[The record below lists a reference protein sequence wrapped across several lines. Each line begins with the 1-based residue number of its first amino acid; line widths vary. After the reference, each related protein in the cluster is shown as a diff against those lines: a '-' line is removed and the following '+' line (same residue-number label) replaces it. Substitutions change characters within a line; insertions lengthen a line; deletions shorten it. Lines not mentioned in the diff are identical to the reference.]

1 MSSGTS
7 EFSLLFTGSQQIL
20 AFNATN
26 LTTGQKYQFY
36 LKASNFNGDSVPS
49 DILQVYS
56 CLQPAIP
63 SAPTRVTGSRT
74 SLTLQ
79 WLPPSSNGGC
89 NITGYSLYSNDG
101 LNGLIQ
107 TEVNAA
113 QLANKP
119 FVLQTQVLFLSSD
132 TASTFKFQL
141 KVSNQ
146 EGSSMSNVASFIIA
160 DVPDQPILPPTAIV
174 TSASS
179 MSVSFTPLSLL
190 QNGGSAI
197 FNYELQLD
205 DGKAGAFTSILN
217 NSLDTTVTVSN
228 LT

>member
-1 MSSGTS
+1 
-7 EFSLLFTGSQQIL
+7 
-20 AFNATN
+20 
-26 LTTGQKYQFY
+26 
-36 LKASNFNGDSVPS
+36 VPS

-63 SAPTRVTGSRT
+63 SAPTRVKGSRT

-119 FVLQTQVLFLSSD
+119 SVLQTQVLFLSSD
-132 TASTFKFQL
+132 TASTFKF
-141 KVSNQ
+141 
-146 EGSSMSNVASFIIA
+146 
-160 DVPDQPILPPTAIV
+160 
-174 TSASS
+174 
-179 MSVSFTPLSLL
+179 
-190 QNGGSAI
+190 
-197 FNYELQLD
+197 
-205 DGKAGAFTSILN
+205 
-217 NSLDTTVTVSN
+217 
-228 LT
+228 